1 MFLNWRPGPGSKVC
15 LIGVR
20 VRGGWR
26 GSGSGE
32 GGGLVYVEV
41 LGAGPKL
48 ACRTPRA
55 GAPNV

>member
-1 MFLNWRPGPGSKVC
+1 MFLNWRPGPGSNVC

-20 VRGGWR
+20 VRGGEGFRVR
-26 GSGSGE
+26 GGDLG
-32 GGGLVYVEV
+32 YVEV

-48 ACRTPRA
+48 ACRTPLA